1 MRLTLDDIENKRPI
15 LVIGFGGKGVGDQI
29 VATPF
34 IRNLAMN
41 FPGTPIDFAASS
53 RLGVD
58 LLGLDPCLRD
68 VFVLDMD
75 CFRLGGRRGFIDK
88 FAYIRRLRAK
98 KYQRIYVLSTKLR
111 HALAAFALGAG
122 DRLGYASYHREFLL
136 TRSWQE
142 PLQKNLVDRFL
153 DLLALDGL
161 QVADNRIEVFLQHD
175 EAAAAQQR
183 LDDLFPGGRPVVALA
198 PFAADMRRT
207 WGVQRF
213 ADLAGRCSAAGWGV
227 VLLGSAADRALLPA
241 SLNNSG
247 GGIADLVGALSI
259 RETAALISRA
269 AAFAGNDSGL
279 AHLAGAV
286 ATPGVVIGYH
296 VTKVWYPSAPCI
308 QTIIRDPG
316 CSDCDLAQCTGAEN
330 RTPPCFE
337 AVAVDEVFNRLKI
350 ILTEVNK

>member
-1 MRLTLDDIENKRPI
+1 VTHSI

-41 FPGTPIDFAASS
+41 FPGSAIDFAASS
-53 RLGVD
+53 RMGVD
-58 LLGLDPCLRD
+58 LLKFDPYLRD
-68 VFVLDMD
+68 IFVLDMD
-75 CFRLGGRRGFIDK
+75 CFRLGGNKSFFDK
-88 FAYIRRLRAK
+88 LAYISCLRRK

-111 HALAAFALGAG
+111 HAMVAFAVGAA
-122 DRLGYASYHREFLL
+122 DRIGYASYHRELLL
-136 TRSWQE
+136 TRRWQE

-161 QVADNRIEVFLQHD
+161 KVADNRIEIFLQQD
-175 EAAAAQQR
+175 EIDAAQQR
-183 LDDLFPGGRPVVALA
+183 LGTLFPDNRPVVALA

-207 WGVQRF
+207 WGGQRF
-213 ADLAGRCSAAGWGV
+213 ADLAGRCSAEGWGV
-227 VLLGSAADRALLPA
+227 VLLGSAADRDHLQA
-241 SLNNSG
+241 SFCMG
-247 GGIADLVGALSI
+247 EAGIADLVGALSI
-259 RETAALISRA
+259 REAAALISRT

-296 VTKVWYPSAPCI
+296 VTKVWYPAAPRI

-316 CSDCDLAQCTGAEN
+316 CSDCDLAQCTGADN

-337 AVAVDEVFNRLKI
+337 AVAVDEVFDRLKI
-350 ILTEVNK
+350 ILTEVTK